1 MDQVHYQDLM
11 KFALEYQDRAITD
24 FKEKNFVEMKYF
36 YDTVSKLVSEENQEH
51 LSDMFNM
58 FYKTNLK
65 NAKELDEFKTEEM
78 RKEYSSLI
86 SERNMKKNEIT
97 GI

>member
-1 MDQVHYQDLM
+1 MKTFLDQVHYQDLM

-36 YDTVSKLVSEENQEH
+36 YDILMQISWDL
-51 LSDMFNM
+51 FNM

-78 RKEYSSLI
+78 RKEYSSLF
-86 SERNMKKNEIT
+86 SERNMEKDEIT

>member
-1 MDQVHYQDLM
+1 M

-24 FKEKNFVEMKYF
+24 FKEKNFVEKKYF
-36 YDTVSKLVSEENQEH
+36 YETVSKLVSEENQEH

-78 RKEYSSLI
+78 RKEYSSLF
-86 SERNMKKNEIT
+86 SERNMEKDEIT